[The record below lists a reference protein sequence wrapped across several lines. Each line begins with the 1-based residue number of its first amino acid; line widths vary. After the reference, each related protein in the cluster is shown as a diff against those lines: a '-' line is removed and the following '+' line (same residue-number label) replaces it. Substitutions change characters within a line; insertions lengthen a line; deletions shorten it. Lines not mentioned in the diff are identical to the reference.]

1 MSYVLFISEQKLKDS
16 TAINLNCSN
25 DLLLPYV
32 RQAQKLYVEPKL
44 GTDLTQKLKDLIVAG
59 TLGNVGNEAYKTLVD
74 DYIGD
79 MLPNWAF
86 YHAVPFLRFK
96 IENGNIYS
104 KTSETGNALS
114 TEESQSLR
122 EEVSNTAQYYT
133 ERMIEYVI
141 NNTSSF
147 PEYSTNSGADISPDQ
162 NAYYNGMNL
171 ERPRQQGT
179 KLTIGFSITNCNE
192 VLTFVSLTLAIVF
205 TIYKFIKF
213 EKTN

>member
-1 MSYVLFISEQKLKDS
+1 MAYVLFISEEKLKDS
-16 TAINLNCSN
+16 TAINLNVDPN
-25 DLLLPYV
+25 LLLPYV

-44 GTDLTQKLKDLIVAG
+44 GTQLTQKLKDLITDGEIGDA
-59 TLGNVGNEAYKTLVD
+59 GNEAYKTLLD

-133 ERMIEYVI
+133 ERLIDYI
-141 NNTSSF
+141 CNNTSSF
-147 PEYSTNSGADISPDQ
+147 PEYNTNTGADVNPDQ

-179 KLTIGFSITNCNE
+179 R
-192 VLTFVSLTLAIVF
+192 LTLRNFLNASDYV
-205 TIYKFIKF
+205 
-213 EKTN
+213 

>member
-1 MSYVLFISEQKLKDS
+1 MANYVLFISEEKLKDS
-16 TAINLNCSN
+16 TAINLNVST

-44 GTDLTQKLKDLIVAG
+44 GTKLTQKLKDLITAG
-59 TLGNVGNEAYKTLVD
+59 TIGDVSNAAYKTLLD

-133 ERMIEYVI
+133 ERMIDYI
-141 NNTSSF
+141 CNNTSSF
-147 PEYSTNSGADISPDQ
+147 PEYNQNSGSDVNPDR

-171 ERPRQQGT
+171 ERPMQQGT
-179 KLTIGFSITNCNE
+179 R
-192 VLTFVSLTLAIVF
+192 LTLRNFLNASD
-205 TIYKFIKF
+205 YS
-213 EKTN
+213 

>member
-16 TAINLNCSN
+16 TAINLNVST

-32 RQAQKLYVEPKL
+32 RQAQKLYVETKL
-44 GTDLTQKLKDLIVAG
+44 GTDLTQKLKDLITAG
-59 TLGNVGNEAYKTLVD
+59 TIGNVGNEAYKTLVD

-104 KTSETGNALS
+104 KTSETGTALS
-114 TEESQSLR
+114 TEEAQHLR
-122 EEVSNTAQYYT
+122 EEVRNTAEYYT
-133 ERMIEYVI
+133 ERMIDYVT

-147 PEYSTNSGADISPDQ
+147 PEYSTNSGADVNPDR

-171 ERPRQQGT
+171 ERPNQQGT
-179 KLTIGFSITNCNE
+179 KLTLRNFLNASD
-192 VLTFVSLTLAIVF
+192 
-205 TIYKFIKF
+205 
-213 EKTN
+213 

>member
-1 MSYVLFISEQKLKDS
+1 MAYVLFISEEKLKDS
-16 TAINLNCSN
+16 TAINLNVST

-44 GTDLTQKLKDLIVAG
+44 GTKLTQKLKDLITAG
-59 TLGNVGNEAYKTLVD
+59 TIGDVANAAYKTLLD

-114 TEESQSLR
+114 QEESQSLR

-133 ERMIEYVI
+133 ERLIEYI
-141 NNTSSF
+141 TNNTSLF
-147 PEYSTNSGADISPDQ
+147 PEYSTNSGADVNPDR

-171 ERPRQQGT
+171 ERPSQQGT
-179 KLTIGFSITNCNE
+179 R
-192 VLTFVSLTLAIVF
+192 LTLRNFLNASD
-205 TIYKFIKF
+205 YS
-213 EKTN
+213 